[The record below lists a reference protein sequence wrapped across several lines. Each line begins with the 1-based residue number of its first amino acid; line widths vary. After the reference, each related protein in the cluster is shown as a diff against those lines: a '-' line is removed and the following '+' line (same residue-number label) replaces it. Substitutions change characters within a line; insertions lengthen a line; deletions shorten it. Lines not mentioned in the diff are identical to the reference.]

1 MKRNLVV
8 FFGGRSVEHDVSV
21 ITAAQVIQ
29 NADVKKYEVIPI
41 YISQDGSFHYVEK
54 ESDTKEFLMNIAGR
68 KTPVQIDSVNGTIS
82 IKKSFL
88 SFAGSRG
95 VIKTIDV
102 AFPAFHGTYGEDG
115 SFQGMLE
122 LANVPYVG
130 SGVAAS
136 AVGMNKVLFKEL
148 MSFHKIPIL
157 PWQVIPKTEID
168 DNFKVDL
175 NLNYPAIVKPANLGS
190 SIGIKKVSNDNEIR
204 EALKII
210 FHLDNEA
217 VAEPYIEDIMEVN
230 CSILGNLK
238 NNQASVC
245 EQPLSEKEV
254 LSFEDK
260 YLAGGKGTKNK
271 LQGMASQGRKIP
283 APISLEQTKQ
293 IQNLAQDVFRY
304 CGCSGVA
311 RIDFLINRKDGSI
324 YVNEINTIPGSLSF
338 YLWEASGMSFREL
351 IDELVDIADKN
362 FANRNSLQR
371 TFESALLKK
380 FL

>member
-41 YISQDGSFHYVEK
+41 YVSQDGSFHFVEK

-68 KTPVQIDSVNGTIS
+68 KAPVQIDSVNGTIS

-88 SFAGSRG
+88 SFAGSQG
-95 VIKTIDV
+95 VIKTIDI

-130 SGVAAS
+130 SGVTAS
-136 AVGMNKVLFKEL
+136 AIGMNKVLFKEL
-148 MSFHKIPIL
+148 MSFHKVPIL
-157 PWQVIPKTEID
+157 PWQVVSKTEID

-175 NLNYPAIVKPANLGS
+175 NLNYPVIVKPVNLGS
-190 SIGIKKVSNDNEIR
+190 SIGIKKVNNDNEMR

-217 VAEPYIEDIMEVN
+217 VAEPFIEDIMEVN
-230 CSILGNLK
+230 CSILGDPK
-238 NNQASVC
+238 NNQVSVC
-245 EQPLSEKEV
+245 EQQEV
-254 LSFEDK
+254 CLHVCRRSCNYRIRLLFH
-260 YLAGGKGTKNK
+260 KG
-271 LQGMASQGRKIP
+271 L
-283 APISLEQTKQ
+283 
-293 IQNLAQDVFRY
+293 
-304 CGCSGVA
+304 
-311 RIDFLINRKDGSI
+311 
-324 YVNEINTIPGSLSF
+324 
-338 YLWEASGMSFREL
+338 
-351 IDELVDIADKN
+351 
-362 FANRNSLQR
+362 
-371 TFESALLKK
+371 
-380 FL
+380 